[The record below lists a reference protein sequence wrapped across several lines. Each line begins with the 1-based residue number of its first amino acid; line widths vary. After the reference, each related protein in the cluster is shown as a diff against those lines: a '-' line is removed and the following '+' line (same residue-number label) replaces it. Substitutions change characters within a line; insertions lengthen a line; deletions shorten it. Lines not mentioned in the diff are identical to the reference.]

1 MQVSFTD
8 VSRVYISGINV
19 SLTYSGVGKQ
29 VGNLYLPFKVINW
42 KRALHLI
49 YLKVKNYF

>member
-29 VGNLYLPFKVINW
+29 VGNLYLPFKVIN
-42 KRALHLI
+42 
-49 YLKVKNYF
+49 